1 MLETFISKFIEKH
14 LEVTSIV
21 KRGIL
26 KQGGELQVMDSK
38 SIYQNHDR
46 ANGPYNQLLIIES
59 KTMT

>member
-26 KQGGELQVMDSK
+26 KQGGRIASHGSK
-38 SIYQNHDR
+38 INLPKSR
-46 ANGPYNQLLIIES
+46 
-59 KTMT
+59 